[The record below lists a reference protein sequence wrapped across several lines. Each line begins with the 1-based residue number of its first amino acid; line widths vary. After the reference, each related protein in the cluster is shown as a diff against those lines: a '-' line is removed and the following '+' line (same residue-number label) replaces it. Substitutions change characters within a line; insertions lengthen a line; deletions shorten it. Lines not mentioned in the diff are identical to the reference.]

1 METSKLRIIILFIV
15 SSFSLINCQ
24 NKKME
29 QKYSWLGTL
38 SAPQEYPM
46 EIYKGALIADDFTY
60 SFDAIWGTQNTGWGN
75 EGGTMSVE
83 TSQMDIPHNLEF
95 TWYSLV
101 ENKFYTGKWDLD
113 KEKIKDL
120 FEKGFIDQDNGKKTT
135 YSNFIVGLAPKGKVV
150 LWING
155 PGNQKEIG
163 AFQAHDTI
171 ITKEKAYDNAQYML
185 KEGFADRM
193 LKDPSYETFK
203 PEIRAK
209 IEKEGYPSPD
219 IYETYRERYSWK
231 PLVILPEGSEWI
243 DFGFTNYNGEQE
255 NLFGES
261 LKADTYKKRAVP
273 KFCGFYWRDK
283 NKKRYGV
290 WVDSFDEEEI
300 FDLFQKLGKEKNTD
314 LIIKISPDNTGAS
327 LSLKSEK
334 EELPVTKAKIR
345 LSRAIE

>member
-1 METSKLRIIILFIV
+1 METNSVRSLILFVIC
-15 SSFSLINCQ
+15 SFSLVNCQ

-29 QKYSWLGTL
+29 EKYNWLGTL
-38 SAPQEYPM
+38 SAPKEYPM
-46 EIYKGALIADDFTY
+46 EIYKGAIIADDFAY
-60 SFDAIWGTQNTGWGN
+60 RFDAIWGTQNTGWGN

-83 TSQMDIPHNLEF
+83 TRNMDIPNKLEF

-113 KEKIKDL
+113 KEKIESL
-120 FEKGFIDQDNGKKTT
+120 FKKGFIDQDNGKKTT
-135 YSNFIVGLAPKGKVV
+135 YSNFIVGLAPKGRVV

-155 PGNQKEIG
+155 PGNQTEVG
-163 AFQAHDTI
+163 VFQAHDTV
-171 ITKEKAYDNAQYML
+171 ITQENAYENAKYML

-193 LKDPSYETFK
+193 LKDPSYQTFK

-209 IEKEGYPSPD
+209 IEKEGYPAAD
-219 IYETYRERYSWK
+219 IYDVYREKYNWK
-231 PLVILPEGSEWI
+231 SSVILPEGSEWI

-261 LKADTYKKRAVP
+261 LTNDTYKKRAVP

-283 NKKRYGV
+283 NKNRYAV
-290 WVDSFDEEEI
+290 WVDSFDDHEI
-300 FDLFQKLGKEKNTD
+300 FELFQKLGKDKNID
-314 LIIKISPDNTGAS
+314 FKIKVNADNTEATVS
-327 LSLKSEK
+327 LTSEK

-345 LSRAIE
+345 LSGKIE

>member
-1 METSKLRIIILFIV
+1 MGTNKIRILILFIL

-38 SAPQEYPM
+38 SAPEEYPM
-46 EIYKGALIADDFTY
+46 EIYKGAIIADDFTY
-60 SFDAIWGTQNTGWGN
+60 GFDAIWGTQNTGWGN

-83 TSQMDIPHNLEF
+83 TSQMDIPNKLEF

-101 ENKFYTGKWDLD
+101 ENKFYTGEWDLD
-113 KEKIKDL
+113 KQKIKDL
-120 FEKGFIDQDNGKKTT
+120 FDKGFIDQDNGKKTT
-135 YSNFIVGLAPKGKVV
+135 YSNFIVGLAPKGRVV
-150 LWING
+150 LWISG
-155 PGNQKEIG
+155 PGNQREVG
-163 AFQAHDTI
+163 VFQAHDTV
-171 ITKEKAYDNAQYML
+171 ITKEKAYENAQYML
-185 KEGFADRM
+185 KDGFADRM

-209 IEKEGYPSPD
+209 IEKEGYPDPD
-219 IYETYRERYSWK
+219 IYEVYREKYNWK
-231 PLVILPEGSEWI
+231 PSVILPEGSEWI
-243 DFGFTNYNGEQE
+243 DFGFNNYNGEQE

-283 NKKRYGV
+283 NKNRYAV
-290 WVDSFDEEEI
+290 WIDSFDEKEI
-300 FDLFQKLGKEKNTD
+300 FELFRKLGKEKNID
-314 LIIKISPDNTGAS
+314 LTIKVRADNTGAV
-327 LSLKSEK
+327 LSLKSGN

-345 LSRAIE
+345 LSGKIE